1 MVVRPNILVY
11 SAFGRRRRKHDCS
24 ILNSEAWQDASSNLE
39 IKTANK
45 GSDFSK
51 RLHRWGAFHVRG
63 DDVTRLTDSALPLLK
78 NTWGLPFMDAE
89 LLDEVSLL
97 GKKRSSQERARP
109 HTLIPASLGEIFST
123 SLMKH
128 AIYGTDINRFVSRR
142 NRHK

>member
-24 ILNSEAWQDASSNLE
+24 ILKSEAWQDASSNLE

-51 RLHRWGAFHVRG
+51 RLHRWGAIHVRG

-89 LLDEVSLL
+89 LLDEVSLW
-97 GKKRSSQERARP
+97 GKKKIEAHHPMSSQERARP
-109 HTLIPASLGEIFST
+109 HSNPNPSILVRFSPPAS
-123 SLMKH
+123 
-128 AIYGTDINRFVSRR
+128 
-142 NRHK
+142 